1 MTRSSCWPLAAKTPL
16 RVGRFCS
23 LICVLAVI
31 ALVAWQ
37 APLVAEETPKNR
49 LYWHPDLLLT
59 WDDFQSDIPS
69 DNPPN
74 TSCAIFL
81 TIHWH
86 CSYELRPIEGEAG
99 FLMSVSSDGLVSR
112 AYMRPLQSWVDDPND
127 KSLTYMTLLFDIEH
141 VFALQLR
148 ECLLALTAPVSSAA
162 EANALLHSFAKP
174 VLEECAHTIAQ
185 CEEET
190 AHGTLTEQIANWR
203 ELVDEWMDSP
213 DL

>member
-1 MTRSSCWPLAAKTPL
+1 MTQSSCCPLAAKAPQ

-37 APLVAEETPKNR
+37 APLVAEENPQNR

-69 DNPPN
+69 EKPAN
-74 TSCAIFL
+74 TSCEIVL
-81 TIHWH
+81 TIEWR
-86 CSYELRPIEGEAG
+86 CIQELRAIEGEAG
-99 FLMSVSSDGLVSR
+99 FLMSVPSDGLVSR
-112 AYMRPLQSWVDDPND
+112 AYMRPLRSWVDDPND
-127 KSLTYMTLLFDIEH
+127 RSLRYMILLFDIEH

-148 ECLLALTAPVSSAA
+148 ECLLALTARVSSAA
-162 EANALLHSFAKP
+162 EANTLLQSFAKP
-174 VLEECAHTIAQ
+174 VLEECAYTIAQ

-213 DL
+213 GP